1 MTEKKLTKVEKIEML
16 LNMAE
21 VKANAVAVEFL
32 EHEKELLQN
41 KVANKKATKTQEENT
56 VIKAEILEYLKA
68 NGERKTITALIKDMG
83 KMGEW
88 STQKV
93 TALMKH
99 LIAEGLVEKEVE
111 KKVSYFKA
119 VKTEQSDNSCQ
130 Q

>member
-21 VKANAVAVEFL
+21 VRANAVAVELL
-32 EHEKELLQN
+32 EHEKKLLQN
-41 KVANKKATKTQEENT
+41 KATNKKATKTQEENA

-68 NGERKTITALIKDMG
+68 GGERKTITAIIKGMD
-83 KMGEW
+83 KTGEW

-93 TALMKH
+93 TALMKQ
-99 LIAEGLVEKEVE
+99 LMAEGVVDKEVE

-119 VKTEQSDNSCQ
+119 VVTE
-130 Q
+130 